1 MHYLLCLPQT
11 YNNEQQSTRITKAHY
26 EHHRDRVSYLR
37 QSFLVAQSFL
47 ENDLK
52 SFAYTYPV
60 PYEVSPKLH

>member
-37 QSFLVAQSFL
+37 QSFLGNPS
-47 ENDLK
+47 LK
-52 SFAYTYPV
+52 MILKV
-60 PYEVSPKLH
+60 LHIPTGTL